1 MSLGPLMIDLRG
13 PALADDEREWLQS
26 PALGGVILFSRNY
39 QSREQ
44 LTALVAEIHA
54 ARKPSLLVA
63 VDQEGGRVQR
73 FREPFTELPPLRS
86 LGHLYDI
93 DRAGALTT
101 AGAFGWLMGAELRA
115 AGVDLSFTPVVDLDL
130 GLAEVIGDRA
140 LHDNARTVSELAAR
154 LMDGATRAGLAVCAK
169 HFPTHAGAIADSHF
183 EIATDNR
190 EYADLHEDLE
200 PHRHLVARGL
210 HAVMLAHVKFP
221 RVDPRPASMSS
232 WWTGTALRGRL
243 GFSGAVISDDM
254 SMRGAAA
261 AIGNPV
267 DRVRLALDAG
277 CDLVLL
283 CNAPDEIPAVIESLK
298 RYVSPPAKLRL
309 MRLRG
314 TAGMDWDALRA
325 TRAWTQAREL
335 LAALVERPA
344 LTLEG

>member
-26 PALGGVILFSRNY
+26 PAIGGVILFSRNY
-39 QSREQ
+39 EHREQ

-54 ARKPSLLVA
+54 ARNPPLLVA

-73 FREPFTELPPLRS
+73 FREPFTRLPPLRS
-86 LGHLYDI
+86 LGHLFDI
-93 DRAGALTT
+93 DRDKALTT

-115 AGVDLSFTPVVDLDL
+115 TGVDLSFTPVVDLDL

-140 LHDNARTVSELAAR
+140 LHEDARAVSELAAR
-154 LMDGATRAGLAVCAK
+154 MMDGATRAGLAICAK
-169 HFPTHAGAIADSHF
+169 HFPTHAGAVADSHV

-200 PHRHLVARGL
+200 PYRYLVARGL

-221 RVDPRPASMSS
+221 QINPKPASMSS

-261 AIGNPV
+261 AIGSPV

-283 CNAPDEIPAVIESLK
+283 CNAPDEIPGVIESLDG
-298 RYVSPPAKLRL
+298 YVSPPAKLRL

-314 TAGMDWDALRA
+314 TAGMDWEALHA
-325 TRAWTQAREL
+325 TPAWEQARDL
-335 LAALVERPA
+335 LAALVARPA